1 MCDEDSDED
10 GLDKCLEQNQTPTIS
25 NLEDESLIVVGK
37 YARLAAATEL
47 LLVTQLRKVVATLVT
62 ACDVVV
68 IWPMAWQ

>member
-1 MCDEDSDED
+1 MF
-10 GLDKCLEQNQTPTIS
+10 GAFAHQTPTIS

-47 LLVTQLRKVVATLVT
+47 LLVTQLRKVLATLVT